1 MGFVDLLKERAKK
14 SIKTI
19 VLPETE
25 DMRTIEATDKIL
37 KEGVAK
43 IILIGNEEEI
53 NKKAAEGGFD
63 ISGATIVDPET
74 SDRTQAYID
83 KFVELRAKKGMTP
96 EKAKEILHTQ
106 YPYYGVMMV
115 KMGDADGMVSGA
127 CHSTADTLRPCL
139 QILKTKPGTKLVS
152 AFFLMVVPN
161 CDMGANGTFIFA
173 DAGLEQNPDPEKL
186 ANIAISSA
194 DSFKLLVEKEP
205 VVAMLSHSTKGSAKH
220 ADVDKVVEATK
231 IAQELAPELA
241 LDGELQL
248 DAAIV
253 PSVGESKAP
262 GSKVAGHANVLVFP
276 DLDAGNIGYKLVQR
290 LAKAEAYGP
299 LTQGIAA
306 PVNDLSRGCSAEDI
320 VGVVA
325 ITAVQAQAE

>member
-1 MGFVDLLKERAKK
+1 MGFIDEIKAKAK
-14 SIKTI
+14 SCKKTI
-19 VLPETE
+19 VLPESE
-25 DMRTIEATDKIL
+25 DIRTYEAAEAIL
-37 KEGVAK
+37 KEGTANL
-43 IILIGNEEEI
+43 ILIGSEEEI
-53 NKKAAEGGFD
+53 AKNKGDFD
-63 ISGATIVDPET
+63 ITGATIVDPATYEKT
-74 SDRTQAYID
+74 DEYVATL
-83 KFVELRAKKGMTP
+83 VELRKKKGMT
-96 EKAKEILHTQ
+96 EEQAREILLTN
-106 YPYYGVMMV
+106 YLYYGVMMV
-115 KMGDADGMVSGA
+115 KMKDADGMVSGA

>member
-1 MGFVDLLKERAKK
+1 MGFVELLKKRAKE
-14 SIKTI
+14 SVKTI

-25 DMRTIEATDKIL
+25 DMRTLEATDKIL

-63 ISGATIVDPET
+63 ISGAQIVDPET

-115 KMGDADGMVSGA
+115 KMKDADGMVSGA